1 MPRAFGECGLTMP
14 EDWDT
19 MMKELSA
26 VAEDT
31 AGLVTF
37 NEVLTTFWSKKY
49 NKEFTENR
57 LAVQWNGR
65 RSELY
70 LDLKNEVGFPGFQ
83 YKPVYGM
90 HFKMDRDVTD
100 TDCSVFTETSRRI
113 KQEFQLIEI
122 CFGGDEVAQII
133 SIIINSDHVLS
144 PNSSSRC
151 KTSGTER
158 KLPGQTGVIQK
169 LV

>member
-1 MPRAFGECGLTMP
+1 MNAQEMLMVVKKFVSYGAPDSYDGQGPNKFDWNFFERISLVDGLDAVQTSRCAERLRKYRNTQMPRAFGECGLTMP

-19 MMKELSA
+19 MMRELSA

-37 NEVLTTFWSKKY
+37 NEIATTFWSKKY

-90 HFKMDRDVTD
+90 HFKMDRDV
-100 TDCSVFTETSRRI
+100 I
-113 KQEFQLIEI
+113 LK
-122 CFGGDEVAQII
+122 
-133 SIIINSDHVLS
+133 
-144 PNSSSRC
+144 
-151 KTSGTER
+151 
-158 KLPGQTGVIQK
+158 
-169 LV
+169 